1 MISNNNKKIGVLT
14 SSRADYGI
22 YKSLISKIK
31 NDTRFKLTIIAFGMH
46 LKKKYGNTIDLIKKD
61 NYERI
66 DIVKGMPDNDTPLA
80 ISKGYGNLIKYFSIY
95 WETNKFDTVLCLGD
109 RFEMSA
115 AVQAGIPFNINFAHF
130 HGGEITLGA
139 IDNIYRHQI
148 SLCSSIHFTT
158 HKVFYEKLV
167 SIMGNNKNIYNFG
180 SLSIENI
187 EGSNISNWD
196 DVRNQFKI
204 PNKEFILVTFHPETT
219 NINRNNK
226 FCKII
231 YNVLERISK
240 EIHIVVTLSNA
251 DTMNGIYKKTMY
263 KLNKHFP
270 SHFTLVDNFGK
281 ENYFSVINRSKFL
294 IGNTSSG
301 ILEAASFKKYVLNV
315 GERQKGRF
323 KGDNVYDVP
332 FNEELIYEK
341 YLYIS
346 KLGIYKKKNIFYKKN
361 TSDKIIEVLA
371 SV

>member
-1 MISNNNKKIGVLT
+1 MTLNSNKKIGVLT

-22 YKSLISKIK
+22 YKSLITKIE
-31 NDTRFKLTIIAFGMH
+31 NDGRFKLTIIVFGMH

-80 ISKGYGNLIKYFSIY
+80 ISNGYGDLIKYFSIY

-115 AVQAGIPFNINFAHF
+115 AVQAAIPFNVKFAHF

-148 SLCSSIHFTT
+148 SLCSTIHFTT

-167 SIMGNNKNIYNFG
+167 SVMGNNKNIYNFG

-187 EGSNISNWD
+187 EDTNISNWD

-204 PNKEFILVTFHPETT
+204 PDKEFILVTFHPETT
-219 NINRNNK
+219 NIKQNSK

-251 DTMNGIYKKTMY
+251 DTMNSIYKKTMY
-263 KLNKHFP
+263 KLNKLFP

-281 ENYFSVINRSKFL
+281 ENYFSAMNKSKFL

-315 GERQKGRF
+315 GNRQKGRF

-332 FNEELIYEK
+332 FNEKLIYEK
-341 YLYIS
+341 YLYLS
-346 KLGIYKKKNIFYKKN
+346 KLGIYKNKNIFYKKN

-371 SV
+371 NV